1 MGSPFARWWIAQMRW
16 LYRVVLL
23 LILLLLSS
31 VIAMKLPV
39 LLWIDWLVPILFF
52 GLRNAPLVAAI
63 VCAVLMG
70 TMLTLFSL
78 DPVLELVTKSVLI
91 SILVVW
97 LFPLIQWDHPK
108 NALAAWW
115 GVLMMDGFASVI
127 LPQLLGHGGP
137 EVGQAPDWMR
147 LLATGILGSLF
158 VGILYG
164 SGQLG
169 SSRLA
174 SGPRKLGR

>member
-1 MGSPFARWWIAQMRW
+1 MRW
-16 LYRVVLL
+16 FYRVVFL

-31 VIAMKLPV
+31 VIATKLPA
-39 LLWIDWLVPILFF
+39 LAWIDWLVPILFF

-63 VCAVLMG
+63 ICAVLMG
-70 TMLTLFSL
+70 AMLTLFSI
-78 DPVLELVTKSVLI
+78 DPMLVLVLKAVLI
-91 SILVVW
+91 SVLVLW
-97 LFPLIQWDHPK
+97 LFPLTQWNHPK
-108 NALAAWW
+108 NALVAWW
-115 GVLMMDGFASVI
+115 GVLIMDGFVSVI

-137 EVGQAPDWMR
+137 EVGQAPDLIR

-169 SSRLA
+169 SSRFE
-174 SGPRKLGR
+174 SGSNKLGR